1 MEKTRTLTVSDLLAT
16 LPKNARVLGF
26 KFHRQDGLLSGK
38 VEAYLHGRFE
48 TFFQSDDGTNEGI
61 IDSLIDYFIYDLDD
75 KDFINKISSIQ
86 LLWEVKKLCQA
97 ITECGK
103 GMAHE

>member
-1 MEKTRTLTVSDLLAT
+1 MPTSI
-16 LPKNARVLGF
+16 
-26 KFHRQDGLLSGK
+26 DGLILSDK
-38 VEAYLHGRFE
+38 LKERLV
-48 TFFQSDDGTNEGI
+48 FFQSDDGTNEGI

>member
-1 MEKTRTLTVSDLLAT
+1 MTTSI
-16 LPKNARVLGF
+16 
-26 KFHRQDGLLSGK
+26 DGLILSDK
-38 VEAYLHGRFE
+38 LKERLI
-48 TFFQSDDGTNEGI
+48 FFQSDDGTNEGI

-75 KDFINKISSIQ
+75 KDFINKRTPIQ
-86 LLWEVKKLCQA
+86 LLWEVKKLCKA